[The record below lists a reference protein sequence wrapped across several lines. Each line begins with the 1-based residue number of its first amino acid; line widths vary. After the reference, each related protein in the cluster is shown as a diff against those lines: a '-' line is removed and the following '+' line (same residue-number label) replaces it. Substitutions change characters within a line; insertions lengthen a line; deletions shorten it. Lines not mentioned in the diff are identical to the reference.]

1 MKNNEHHM
9 HAAKNFLA
17 FMIVA
22 IAASMFFVFYNN
34 QDNIMKGDS
43 FHLFMTL
50 VIIGAGLLVGLLYLI
65 SNMTH
70 NPSVKSSRSASKST
84 IKTKKKKK

>member
-22 IAASMFFVFYNN
+22 IAAAMFFVFYNN

-50 VIIGAGLLVGLLYLI
+50 VIVGAGFLVGLLYLI

-70 NPSVKSSRSASKST
+70 RSSVKSASSTSKSS
-84 IKTKKKKK
+84 TKKKRKK